1 MTDSIMSVTLGEIT
15 PEKLEEISER
25 LQDMKLVEITM
36 SNLQKVAEER
46 NLAEQKF
53 NKINTDAQIRAIR
66 AYNIGFSQKEIGDI
80 FGMTARQVT
89 KWLGMKHWTSEDDK

>member
-15 PEKLEEISER
+15 PEKLEEISEK

-36 SNLQKVAEER
+36 ANLQRVAEER

-53 NKINTDAQIRAIR
+53 NEINTDAQIRAIR
-66 AYNIGFSQKEIGDI
+66 AYSLGFSHKEIADI
-80 FGMTARQVT
+80 FGMTTRQVI
-89 KWLGMKHWTSEDDK
+89 KWLGMKHWDSESSK